1 MSKRD
6 ILMEVE
12 NVSVTFG
19 SGSSAVEAVKRCSL
33 TVHEGEPIGIVGES
47 GSGKS
52 TIARVMAG
60 LQPPSAGEIRFRGDN
75 VFKGNKSFQS
85 GNRNQVQ
92 MVFQDPYGSLNPQ
105 LNGLSAVAEAEA
117 VDYI

>member
-6 ILMEVE
+6 VLMEVE

-19 SGSSAVEAVKRCSL
+19 SGSNSVEAVKSCSL

-52 TIARVMAG
+52 TCVKLLA
-60 LQPPSAGEIRFRGDN
+60 E
-75 VFKGNKSFQS
+75 KGFT
-85 GNRNQVQ
+85 R
-92 MVFQDPYGSLNPQ
+92 
-105 LNGLSAVAEAEA
+105 
-117 VDYI
+117 